1 MTLNYIKTLLKS
13 NKRTYRKIREYGFDY
28 VLLIQKDI
36 YYLEVKYGF
45 FEWKR
50 ASTDFYNEEHL
61 DHYYEKLVEY
71 NEAIKKTITY
81 LK

>member
-13 NKRTYRKIREYGFDY
+13 NKRTYRKIREYQFDY

-50 ASTDFYNEEHL
+50 ASADFYNEEHL
-61 DHYYEKLVEY
+61 NYYYEKLVEY
-71 NEAIKKTITY
+71 NEAVKKTITY